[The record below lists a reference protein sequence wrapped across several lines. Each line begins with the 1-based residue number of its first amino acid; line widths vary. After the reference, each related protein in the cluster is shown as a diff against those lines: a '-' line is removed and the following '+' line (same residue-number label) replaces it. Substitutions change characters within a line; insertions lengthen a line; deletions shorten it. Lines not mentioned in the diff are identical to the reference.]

1 MRRGQLVLNGQ
12 LMPKQ
17 RIADFVVPLSPN
29 FTARECD
36 AEFVQT
42 TGEGATCRIPRFRE
56 TLPGGRS
63 YEVLDQ
69 RYIPDADDTGVYTV
83 PAGNVFLMGDNR
95 DDSADSR
102 FPSSEEALPGQV
114 QGMGF
119 IPLERVQGKA
129 MIIFW
134 STDGSANW
142 LLPWTW
148 FNAARWERLGGGFD

>member
-1 MRRGQLVLNGQ
+1 MSPRSGTPPNRRPGTGGKPNG
-12 LMPKQ
+12 
-17 RIADFVVPLSPN
+17 I
-29 FTARECD
+29 
-36 AEFVQT
+36 
-42 TGEGATCRIPRFRE
+42 
-56 TLPGGRS
+56 
-63 YEVLDQ
+63 DQ

-148 FNAARWERLGGGFD
+148 FTAARWERLGGGF